1 MHILSE
7 VFMDK
12 IVTFKQQVY
21 HILKR
26 RIADGTY
33 RHGQRLQES
42 DLATDLMVSR
52 SPVREALKQL
62 VLEGI
67 LVEIPNKG
75 VSLRI
80 FSEKEIQDIY
90 EYRILLEC
98 YAIDFIAGHPECFPL
113 EQLNSVRNC
122 ILAIDGETI
131 DYIVEPQINPHDA
144 FVAATKNDYLINAHS
159 RASFCTMSY
168 HYALFAGE
176 NYNINLQQHLD
187 IVDSLLAY
195 DYKKAKKVLIYHL
208 KNSRDIICKAVRDNA
223 ENIII

>member
-1 MHILSE
+1 
-7 VFMDK
+7 MDS
-12 IVTFKQQVY
+12 IITFKQQVY
-21 HILKR
+21 HIIKR

-33 RHGQRLQES
+33 RHGQRLQENDLSS
-42 DLATDLMVSR
+42 DLKVSR

-80 FSEKEIQDIY
+80 FSEKEIHDIY
-90 EYRILLEC
+90 DYRILLEC
-98 YAIDFIAGHPECFPL
+98 YAIDFITDHPKCFPL
-113 EQLNSVRNC
+113 QQLNDVRDC

-131 DYIVEPQINPHDA
+131 DYVVEPQINPHDA
-144 FVAATKNDYLINAHS
+144 FVAATGNDYLITAHN

-168 HYALFAGE
+168 HYALFSGE

-187 IVDSLLAY
+187 IVNSLLEH
-195 DYKKAKKVLIYHL
+195 DYKKAKEVLIYHL
-208 KNSRDIICKAVRDNA
+208 KNSRDIICKAVRDTTK
-223 ENIII
+223 

>member
-1 MHILSE
+1 
-7 VFMDK
+7 MDK

-33 RHGQRLQES
+33 RHGQRLQEI

-75 VSLRI
+75 ASLRM

-98 YAIDFIAGHPECFPL
+98 YAIDFIAEHPEYFPS
-113 EQLNSVRNC
+113 EQLNSVRDS
-122 ILAIDGETI
+122 ILSMDGETI
-131 DYIVEPQINPHDA
+131 DYIIEPKINPHDA
-144 FVAATKNDYLINAHS
+144 FVAATKNDYLIAAHN

-168 HYALFAGE
+168 HYALFSGE
-176 NYNINLQQHLD
+176 NYNINLRQHLD
-187 IVDSLLAY
+187 IVDSLLSY
-195 DYKKAKKVLIYHL
+195 DYIKAKEVLISHL
-208 KNSRDIICKAVRDNA
+208 KNSRDIICKAVRA
-223 ENIII
+223 